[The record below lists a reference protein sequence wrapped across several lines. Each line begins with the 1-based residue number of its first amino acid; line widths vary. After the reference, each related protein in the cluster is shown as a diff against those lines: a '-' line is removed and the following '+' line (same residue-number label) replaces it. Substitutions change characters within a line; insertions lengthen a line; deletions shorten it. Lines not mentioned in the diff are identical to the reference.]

1 LGTHVLLHS
10 KEDEMKHT
18 SDDVI
23 DRLDDLADLAAVLEI
38 GLIGLSQCNLQRARN
53 GLGQIAHHMG
63 DEIEKALETLCKAEK
78 KLRVVGE
85 EVRS

>member
-1 LGTHVLLHS
+1 
-10 KEDEMKHT
+10 MKHT

-38 GLIGLSQCNLQRARN
+38 GPIGLSQCNLQRARN

-63 DEIEKALETLCKAEK
+63 VEKAIETLCKAEK